1 MTKPLFW
8 LTPPLV
14 AFGLY
19 HSTVSLPFFWDD
31 VANFQFMF
39 GRSLAQMWVDSS
51 GFPYY
56 RPLTFGLWRALQ
68 LAFGPTN
75 PLPFHALN
83 LLALVANGWLVGL
96 LTKRLA
102 ADSNDADLIGW
113 LAGALMTAFPF
124 AALVAPLVASLF
136 HLLVTLITVAACLC
150 LLEYDRTRRPAWAVA
165 AVALAALAPFTHE
178 SGLAAAALMG
188 VCVFANR
195 PIITIDSNKRLND
208 KFYIW
213 HLTREAGIRHLIR
226 PLALALLLNLA
237 FIPWWAHVPKARPE
251 GSFAWVG
258 WESLG
263 QSAVFFLEGLTFPI
277 QFLAR
282 PLMALGMV
290 DLWAVLALGLATLA
304 VAALALRNRR
314 WLWLGVAYCFIAAL
328 PALAALPFSYIIV
341 SPRLMVFTA
350 PAAAMLWAAVMV
362 EASGRVTEKKRRGW
376 LAAAAVVI
384 VSIVPARHIQREV
397 HWHHVA
403 LDHLRAF
410 VADAQAHP
418 AERLLVVNAVNWIAP
433 TRATYALGHEGVEVM
448 PGYLNLQLIA
458 WAHTQRL
465 YPVEGVAFP
474 LVFRQ
479 LNELYFSAWG
489 EALDW
494 EAMAQRVRQADQVA
508 VVRYADDGLSY
519 QPVGRVV
526 AAAGEALISFEDR
539 IWLTSYRAEPTARAI
554 DLYLNWRVNAASGED
569 IYAHASDCNGKLLGQ
584 MDGAGMGGIYPIW
597 LWRPGESIEEV
608 RRVELTTPSPGG
620 CYQIGLGLFDPKTGR
635 RTAAFDAAGRR
646 LDNDEVV
653 IQLPVH

>member
-1 MTKPLFW
+1 M
-8 LTPPLV
+8 
-14 AFGLY
+14 
-19 HSTVSLPFFWDD
+19 
-31 VANFQFMF
+31 
-39 GRSLAQMWVDSS
+39 
-51 GFPYY
+51 
-56 RPLTFGLWRALQ
+56 
-68 LAFGPTN
+68 
-75 PLPFHALN
+75 
-83 LLALVANGWLVGL
+83 
-96 LTKRLA
+96 
-102 ADSNDADLIGW
+102 
-113 LAGALMTAFPF
+113 
-124 AALVAPLVASLF
+124 
-136 HLLVTLITVAACLC
+136 
-150 LLEYDRTRRPAWAVA
+150 
-165 AVALAALAPFTHE
+165 
-178 SGLAAAALMG
+178 
-188 VCVFANR
+188 
-195 PIITIDSNKRLND
+195 
-208 KFYIW
+208 
-213 HLTREAGIRHLIR
+213 IR

-237 FIPWWAHVPKARPE
+237 FVPWWAHVPKARPE

-282 PLMALGMV
+282 PLMALGMA
-290 DLWAVLALGLATLA
+290 DLWAVLALGLAALA

-314 WLWLGVAYCFIAAL
+314 WLWLGVVYCFIAAL

-350 PAAAMLWAAVMV
+350 PAAAMLWAAVMG
-362 EASGRVTEKKRRGW
+362 EASSRVTEKQGRGW

-384 VSIVPARHIQREV
+384 VSIVPARHILREV

-418 AERLLVVNAVNWIAP
+418 AERLLVVNPVNWIAP

-448 PGYLNLQLIA
+448 PGYLNPQLIA
-458 WAHTQRL
+458 WAHTLRL

-489 EALDW
+489 DVLDW
-494 EAMAQRVRQADQVA
+494 EAMAQRVRQADRVA

-526 AAAGEALISFEDR
+526 AATGEALISFENR

-554 DLYLNWRVNAASGED
+554 DLYLNWRVKAASGED
-569 IYAHASDCNGKLLGQ
+569 IYAHASDCSGKLLGQ

-597 LWRPGESIEEV
+597 LWPPGESIEEV
-608 RRVELTTPSPGG
+608 RHVELTTPSPDG
-620 CYQIGLGLFDPKTGR
+620 CYQIGLGLFDPKTGL
-635 RTAAFDAAGRR
+635 RTAAFDAAGHR
-646 LDNDEVV
+646 LDNDEVI